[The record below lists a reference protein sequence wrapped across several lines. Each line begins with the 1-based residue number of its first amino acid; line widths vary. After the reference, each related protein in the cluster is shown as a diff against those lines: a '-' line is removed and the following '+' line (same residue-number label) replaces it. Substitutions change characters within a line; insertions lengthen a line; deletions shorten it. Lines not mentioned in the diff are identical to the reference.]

1 MFQIPV
7 NLILSN
13 YEEYQQIRDCAELS
27 INHQK
32 CCMTKA
38 LPTITVLYLYEIF
51 YRQNSIKLKLEWRI
65 SSLFIWNFS
74 SRTHRA
80 WLLMQFSL
88 LQVSVCRA
96 DFEPAITGDIRP
108 GPANHG
114 HLVSGAF
121 QEEPP
126 PVQVL
131 YHSPVTE
138 DLPVPDTLWISRV
151 NIINY

>member
-65 SSLFIWNFS
+65 SSLFIWNFN
-74 SRTHRA
+74 SRTYSTELGSSCNSLSFKSQSVGLTLNLRSLVTSDQDLLTTDILLAEHFKRNHHRYRSCTTA
-80 WLLMQFSL
+80 PSQRTSPY
-88 LQVSVCRA
+88 QIHS
-96 DFEPAITGDIRP
+96 EY
-108 GPANHG
+108 
-114 HLVSGAF
+114 
-121 QEEPP
+121 QE
-126 PVQVL
+126 L
-131 YHSPVTE
+131 
-138 DLPVPDTLWISRV
+138 I
-151 NIINY
+151 